1 MAGGSG
7 TRLWPVSRCD
17 KPKQF
22 HNLCTNNS
30 LIQETYSRIKT
41 LVPNENIYVSLVK
54 NILNTAQEQLKE
66 VKKNNFIIE
75 PEGRNTAPA
84 IGLAAAKLF
93 KTNPNAI
100 IAALPS
106 DHTISKLPKFI
117 QTLTR
122 AKNFIE
128 KNPDY
133 LVIVGIKPTNPETG
147 YGYIKMGKKFPK
159 ISLVEVD
166 RFVEKP
172 DLKTAKKY
180 LKTGKYLW
188 NGGYFIA
195 RCDSLLEMYK
205 TYEPKIYKGLE
216 KILSSIGT
224 KEETDTIIK
233 EYKKL
238 PAIPIDIA
246 LAEKVNKIAVVPAD
260 LGWSDI
266 GSWSALYDL
275 LSNNKKGKVIS
286 RGHHL
291 GFDDKNCLVYAQD
304 KLLATV
310 GLQDIIIV
318 DTPDVTL
325 ISHKDKSQEVKK
337 LIEKLKKEGKT
348 KYL

>member
-1 MAGGSG
+1 
-7 TRLWPVSRCD
+7 
-17 KPKQF
+17 
-22 HNLCTNNS
+22 
-30 LIQETYSRIKT
+30 
-41 LVPNENIYVSLVK
+41 
-54 NILNTAQEQLKE
+54 
-66 VKKNNFIIE
+66 
-75 PEGRNTAPA
+75 
-84 IGLAAAKLF
+84 
-93 KTNPNAI
+93 
-100 IAALPS
+100 
-106 DHTISKLPKFI
+106 
-117 QTLTR
+117 
-122 AKNFIE
+122 
-128 KNPDY
+128 
-133 LVIVGIKPTNPETG
+133 
-147 YGYIKMGKKFPK
+147 MGKKFPK

-195 RCDSLLEMYK
+195 RCDKLLEMYK

-216 KILSSIGT
+216 KILSSIGK

-246 LAEKVNKIAVVPAD
+246 LAEKVKKIAVVPAD

-310 GLQDIIIV
+310 GLEDIIIV